1 MAMLDVLIF
10 TLLYNIVFEKAPVH
24 IGNYVIDP
32 AIAALWL
39 PFPLMFILSF
49 LLSRFVVFHNTQLKK
64 RVSLF
69 RYSVLVLI
77 SFILSTFLLRL
88 FVVTCKWDA
97 IVSKIL
103 CIFLVALFSY
113 LTQKYYTF
121 KHPKKGA

>member
-1 MAMLDVLIF
+1 MLDVLLF
-10 TLLYNIVFEKAPVH
+10 TLLYNIVFEKAPVY
-24 IGNYVIDP
+24 IGNYAISP
-32 AIAALWL
+32 AMAALWT
-39 PFPLMFILSF
+39 PFPLMFIMSF

-69 RYSVLVLI
+69 RYAVLVAF
-77 SFILSTFLLRL
+77 SFVLNTALLRF

-103 CIFLVALFSY
+103 CIFLIALFSY

-121 KHPKKGA
+121 KHPKMSV